1 MSGVLEGVDRRTKM
15 VGQNRLELLLFHLGD
30 KQLFAINVFKVQEV
44 IPCPP
49 LKRLPNAHPIVRGIS
64 HIRGHTVSVIDLARS
79 MGRRGPESTTRAF
92 VIVTAFN
99 RSVQGF
105 LVSSVDRIVN
115 LNWDSIRPPPKGADT
130 ESYLTAVTNVD
141 NVLVEIIDVEKILEM
156 VTGPAAPVTPEL
168 FRPVEGGAEPPPAKR
183 IRRVLVADDSS
194 VARKQMVRALAQID
208 IDCIVTRDGRE
219 ALNKLIE
226 MAEAGD
232 LHEQISMVISDIE
245 MPDMDGYT
253 LVSEIRKN
261 PALADMYVLLHSSL
275 SGEFNDA
282 MVKRAGAN
290 KFIPKFD
297 PNDLAGAVMMRI
309 RGEV

>member
-49 LKRLPNAHPIVRGIS
+49 LKRLPNSHPIIRGIS

-79 MGRRGPESTTRAF
+79 MGRKGPESTARSF

-130 ESYLTAVTNVD
+130 ESYLTAVTNVE
-141 NVLVEIIDVEKILEM
+141 NTLVEIIDVEKILEM
-156 VTGPAAPVTPEL
+156 VTGPAAPVTPDL
-168 FRPVEGGAEPPPAKR
+168 FHHNNDEDGAPMRVRK
-183 IRRVLVADDSS
+183 VLVADDSS

-208 IDCIVTRDGRE
+208 IDCIVVRDGRE
-219 ALNKLIE
+219 ALDKLIE
-226 MAEAGD
+226 MAAVGN
-232 LHEQISMVISDIE
+232 LHDQIAMVISDIE
-245 MPDMDGYT
+245 MPEMDGYT

-261 PALADMYVLLHSSL
+261 NTLADLYVLLHSSL

-297 PNDLAGAVMMRI
+297 PNDLANAVMMRI